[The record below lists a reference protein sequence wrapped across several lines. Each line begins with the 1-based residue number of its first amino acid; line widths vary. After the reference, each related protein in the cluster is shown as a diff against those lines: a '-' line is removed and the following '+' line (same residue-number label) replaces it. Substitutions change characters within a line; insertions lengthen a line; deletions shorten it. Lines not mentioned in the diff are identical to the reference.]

1 MALMLFQGTVAHLER
16 DGSILRFRIGKHLIQ
31 VSLHPDLLLLE
42 NGASIQ
48 LLAESDAAT
57 DALDVMALKWEGGPT
72 VYLGPRLGWSCSLAA
87 LAVTLTAFISHQ
99 EWLLM
104 FPALLAVAKWHFLR
118 RRARVFESFASE
130 LAEVRNL
137 HMG

>member
-1 MALMLFQGTVAHLER
+1 MALTLFQGTVTQLER

-42 NGASIQ
+42 NGASVQ
-48 LLAESDAAT
+48 LLAEPDPRT

-72 VYLGPRLGWSCSLAA
+72 VYLGPRMGWSVSLAA
-87 LAVTLTAFISHQ
+87 LTVTAAAFISQ
-99 EWLLM
+99 QLWLLM
-104 FPALLAVAKWHFLR
+104 FPAMLAVAKWHFLR

-130 LAEVRNL
+130 LAELTNL
-137 HMG
+137 RTG